1 MYKMISY
8 QLQLRLPILHCMEWA
23 SLLPFPM
30 SNFYTLFFLLAT
42 TRHVHEHNRVL
53 WTITECCHLIKLQI
67 VLIKWSDNII
77 FYFIR
82 QIKGFKNDW
91 VVNYATYRLIFA
103 FFNFAYCIYALL
115 THTYLCTNSEILM
128 QP

>member
-53 WTITECCHLIKLQI
+53 WTFIECCHVLKLQI
-67 VLIKWSDNII
+67 VIIKWSENII
-77 FYFIR
+77 FCFIR
-82 QIKGFKNDW
+82 QIKRLKNDW
-91 VVNYATYRLIFA
+91 VVKYATYPILIA
-103 FFNFAYCIYALL
+103 FFNVAYCIYALL
-115 THTYLCTNSEILM
+115 THTYLCTSIKISM

>member
-42 TRHVHEHNRVL
+42 TRHVHKHSRVL
-53 WTITECCHLIKLQI
+53 WTITECCHLTKLQI
-67 VLIKWSDNII
+67 VSIKWSDNII

-82 QIKGFKNDW
+82 QMRRLKNDW
-91 VVNYATYRLIFA
+91 VVNYANHPILLA
-103 FFNFAYCIYALL
+103 FFHCAYCMYALL
-115 THTYLCTNSEILM
+115 THTYLCTNIEISI

>member
-53 WTITECCHLIKLQI
+53 WTITECCHLITLQI

-77 FYFIR
+77 FYVIR
-82 QIKGFKNDW
+82 QIKRLKNDW
-91 VVNYATYRLIFA
+91 VVNYATYCILFA
-103 FFNFAYCIYALL
+103 FVDLAYCIYALL
-115 THTYLCTNSEILM
+115 THSYLCTNIEIST